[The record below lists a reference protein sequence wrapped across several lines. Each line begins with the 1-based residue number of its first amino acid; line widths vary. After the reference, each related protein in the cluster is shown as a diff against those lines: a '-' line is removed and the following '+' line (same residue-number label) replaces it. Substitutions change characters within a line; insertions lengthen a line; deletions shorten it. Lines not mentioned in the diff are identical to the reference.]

1 VPPEPPI
8 VCHRCRKSVPYGES
22 IYLSANWSDTREYLG
37 GRKLITC
44 RPCSEPVVDALRAVL
59 EPRRERPDRRPQAGA
74 ADGPPIWEV
83 VARIGESIPLEELEH
98 LPRDVSRNLDH
109 YLYGAPKKDDDGSG

>member
-1 VPPEPPI
+1 
-8 VCHRCRKSVPYGES
+8 
-22 IYLSANWSDTREYLG
+22 
-37 GRKLITC
+37 
-44 RPCSEPVVDALRAVL
+44 VVAALAELDARHECEAEEARA
-59 EPRRERPDRRPQAGA
+59 PQPDR
-74 ADGPPIWEV
+74 PPIWEV